1 MSEGYPF
8 LLIFDAK
15 WVMVYCQLKSA
26 CPLCNQHGSRSDLS
40 QLVYDEVKQMTTLEA
55 S

>member
-1 MSEGYPF
+1 LRDILSAS
-8 LLIFDAK
+8 IFDAK

-26 CPLCNQHGSRSDLS
+26 CPLFLS
-40 QLVYDEVKQMTTLEA
+40 LFLFVSLI